1 MDKGSVPPLSSGE
14 NGMTV
19 LEDTIAPSIHIP
31 TFSPFVK
38 CKSERK
44 VMIYMIFPKDCISA
58 QKERFLFVNHH
69 YCSRCYQLLHYRE
82 TVSRSA
88 P

>member
-38 CKSERK
+38 CKSEK
-44 VMIYMIFPKDCISA
+44 KMMIYMIFLKIVYLHKKSGFFLLIITIAVDAFGYCIIE
-58 QKERFLFVNHH
+58 KL
-69 YCSRCYQLLHYRE
+69 
-82 TVSRSA
+82 
-88 P
+88 